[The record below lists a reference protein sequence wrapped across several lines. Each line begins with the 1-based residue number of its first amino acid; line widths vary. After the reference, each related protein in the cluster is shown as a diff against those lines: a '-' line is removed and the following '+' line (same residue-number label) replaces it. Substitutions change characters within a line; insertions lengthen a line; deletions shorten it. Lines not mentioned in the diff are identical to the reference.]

1 LDCSKETQI
10 QPTEVH
16 GQSSISACESIAI
29 SEKKS
34 GMSVNNL
41 LVDTNTLIIPLI
53 IYNELLDY
61 GFLMC

>member
-1 LDCSKETQI
+1 
-10 QPTEVH
+10 
-16 GQSSISACESIAI
+16 
-29 SEKKS
+29 
-34 GMSVNNL
+34 MSVNNL